1 MKSTLSIKWSCE
13 NNAAYDL
20 LDRTYEHLDKRK
32 KAYRDVEQTKRV
44 LSSLLA
50 QRMGPFVVSYADVP
64 KKDKETL
71 REALECLSGPVLTR
85 GKGRSEYSL
94 RDEYTDPQATF
105 CTPNPE
111 VTGKRRRIPS
121 EPLPPPRRGP
131 MPPLPVICSA
141 EHIDWDFSLESL
153 CDQRL

>member
-1 MKSTLSIKWSCE
+1 MTTTLSIKWSCE

-50 QRMGPFVVSYADVP
+50 QRRGPFVVSYAGIP

-85 GKGRSEYSL
+85 EGRAVVNTASETSTETLRPRSVRQTQRSPKVALSQPYLRIMGRSTGTEARVKYPSKRL
-94 RDEYTDPQATF
+94 P
-105 CTPNPE
+105 CL
-111 VTGKRRRIPS
+111 VTQS
-121 EPLPPPRRGP
+121 PP
-131 MPPLPVICSA
+131 
-141 EHIDWDFSLESL
+141 
-153 CDQRL
+153 

>member
-50 QRMGPFVVSYADVP
+50 QRRGPFVVSYADVP

-71 REALECLSGPVLTR
+71 RGALECLSGPVLTR

-94 RDEYTDPQATF
+94 RDEYRDPSGHVLYAKPRGHQRS
-105 CTPNPE
+105 PHPSLIYGSWDDLQGRKPE
-111 VTGKRRRIPS
+111 
-121 EPLPPPRRGP
+121 
-131 MPPLPVICSA
+131 
-141 EHIDWDFSLESL
+141 
-153 CDQRL
+153 